1 MCDPGARGTVT
12 ILAVA
17 SLLTVSCGG
26 GVAGYSPVRSPSP
39 TLGPSTSN
47 ALQVCVDQT
56 NQYRASVGR
65 PALAL
70 DAALARYADLAARND
85 GTFHVGHQYF
95 RRTRGGGIAHAENEI
110 PWWPLNDFRTI
121 DDLVL
126 AGLSEMWREGRRG
139 GHYRNMIGP
148 YARLGCG
155 IFVNGN
161 EVTVV
166 QAFR

>member
-1 MCDPGARGTVT
+1 M
-12 ILAVA
+12 
-17 SLLTVSCGG
+17 SCGG
-26 GVAGYSPVRSPSP
+26 GVAGYSPVRGPSP
-39 TLGPSTSN
+39 ALGPSTPS

-65 PALAL
+65 PALVV
-70 DAALARYADLAARND
+70 DAALARYANAAAHND
-85 GTFHVGHQYF
+85 GRSHVGHQYF
-95 RRTRGGGIAHAENEI
+95 RRTRGGGIAHAENVI
-110 PWWPLNDFRTI
+110 PWWPLNEFRTI
-121 DDLVL
+121 DDLVRE
-126 AGLSEMWREGRRG
+126 GLSEMWREGSRG

-148 YARLGCG
+148 YGRLGCG